1 MLLKNNKRPICLLCN
16 IRPARACGE
25 SVKGFT
31 KWRKYCSSCD
41 SKKYRKQLLKKNQCE
56 ICNFKSIHLCQ
67 LDLVK
72 LDKKYLTLCANCN
85 RLRIQN
91 EKQKNH
97 DNYEIT
103 VDATV
108 DLNDITI

>member
-1 MLLKNNKRPICLLCN
+1 MLKKTLKRPICIECKT
-16 IRPARACGE
+16 RPARSCGE
-25 SVKGFT
+25 SVNGFT

-41 SKKYRKQLLKKNQCE
+41 SKKYRKQLQKNKSCE
-56 ICNFKSIHLCQ
+56 ICGFLALHSCQ

-72 LDKKYLTLCANCN
+72 VNKKYNTLCANCN

-91 EKQKNH
+91 LKQKIH
-97 DNYEIT
+97 DEYELT

-108 DLNDITI
+108 DINEITI